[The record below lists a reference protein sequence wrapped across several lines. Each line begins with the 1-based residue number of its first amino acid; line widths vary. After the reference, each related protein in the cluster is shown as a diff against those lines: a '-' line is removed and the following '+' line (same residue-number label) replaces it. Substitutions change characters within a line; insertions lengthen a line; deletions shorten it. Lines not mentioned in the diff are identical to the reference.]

1 MQEFVG
7 DHVNDPN
14 QKRRASV
21 QLIAWEVVVLKQMR
35 IGGYIGPLCVI
46 YFDFIKKKKGGHCV
60 LGW

>member
-7 DHVNDPN
+7 DHVNDPD

-35 IGGYIGPLCVI
+35 IGGYIGPLCVRLVTWI
-46 YFDFIKKKKGGHCV
+46 ETRSETYSFIE
-60 LGW
+60 